1 MGQCQHQQNISVLV
15 TKASSSMPLQLQFC
29 RKCSSFKKTK
39 TLGIYGLACLFGQP
53 QLTLVTCNTS
63 RMILNIYP
71 GDLLHSLLK
80 KSVLIYTETRKLL
93 NNFGGCG
100 TFLLSAAFSQ
110 RFILRL
116 HTKQQA
122 MYQFLRLI
130 TNKTEQAVLFE
141 ERMHLFLKS
150 CLRPPFSKVRL

>member
-15 TKASSSMPLQLQFC
+15 TKASTSMPLQLQLENAAHL
-29 RKCSSFKKTK
+29 RKQR
-39 TLGIYGLACLFGQP
+39 LWEYMA
-53 QLTLVTCNTS
+53 LVTCNTS

-71 GDLLHSLLK
+71 GNLLHSLLK
-80 KSVLIYTETRKLL
+80 KSVFIYTETRKLL

-110 RFILRL
+110 RFNLRL
-116 HTKQQA
+116 HSQQQA

-150 CLRPPFSKVRL
+150 CLRPPFSNVR